1 MKKSALLIV
10 GILFLGAFTAMAQ
23 NPVVFKYK
31 LDQSYS
37 VHNYKQPH
45 KVAIAKKY
53 NLDNLNTFTYNNPLP
68 LPVFQVNKWSYKS
81 QNFGNKVKTSE
92 SGAAVPTTKV
102 KKSRNALESPANYKS
117 QFGK

>member
-1 MKKSALLIV
+1 MKKTALLII
-10 GILFLGAFTAMAQ
+10 GLLFLGVLPTLAQ

-45 KVAIAKKY
+45 KAAIARKY
-53 NLDNLNTFTYNNPLP
+53 NLDQLNTFTYNNPLP
-68 LPVFQVNKWSYKS
+68 LPVFQINKWSYKS
-81 QNFGNKVKTSE
+81 QNLVNKSRISE

-117 QFGK
+117 QFRK